1 MTRKALTPWLGLA
14 SLAFALSAAADPAAP
29 AWTLGPF
36 VKADAVNPIVR
47 PDVRAT
53 FDDPMS
59 KKPVAWEHDH
69 TFNPAAVVRGD
80 RVYVL
85 FRAEDNSGEGIGA
98 HTSRL
103 GLAESRDGLHFTVRP
118 TPVLFPANDDQK
130 AYDWPGGCEDPR
142 VVETEDGGY
151 VVLYTSWNRGT
162 ARLCAAASRDLV
174 HWDKHGPVLARADGG
189 RFLNTYC
196 KSGAIVTRRSGDHL
210 VAAKLHGKYWLLFGE
225 GAICT
230 ATSDNLVD
238 WAPTLDAQGN
248 WKPLLSTRP
257 GHFDSG
263 LAEAGPPAVITAKG
277 IVFLYNGKSAETG
290 AYAGGQA
297 LLDADDPTRVLD
309 RTDKP
314 FIAPDRPYEVTGQYA
329 AGTTF
334 IEGLVHFHKRW
345 LLYYG
350 TADSFVAAASA
361 PDLNGG
367 KK

>member
-1 MTRKALTPWLGLA
+1 MKIPRLALWLFALA
-14 SLAFALSAAADPAAP
+14 SSALAPPAAADPP
-29 AWTLGPF
+29 AQPWTLGPF
-36 VKADAVNPIVR
+36 VKADAANPVVK
-47 PDVRAT
+47 PDVRAM

-80 RVYVL
+80 RVYLL
-85 FRAEDNSGEGIGA
+85 FRAEDNSGGGIGG

-103 GLAESRDGLHFTVRP
+103 GLAESRDGLHFSVYP
-118 TPVLFPANDDQK
+118 APVLFPAEDDQK
-130 AYDWPGGCEDPR
+130 QYDWTGGCEDPR

-151 VVLYTSWNRGT
+151 VVLYTSWNHGT

-174 HWDKHGPVLARADGG
+174 HWAKRGPVFARADGG
-189 RFLNTYC
+189 RFLNNYC
-196 KSGAIVTRRSGDHL
+196 KSGAIVTRRRGDHL
-210 VAAKLHGKYWLLFGE
+210 VAARIHGKYWLLFGE
-225 GAICT
+225 GPVCT
-230 ATSDNLVD
+230 ATSDNLTD
-238 WAPTLDAQGN
+238 WKPTLDAQGR

-257 GHFDSG
+257 GRFDSG
-263 LAEAGPPAVITAKG
+263 LAEAGPPAVLTKRG
-277 IVFLYNGKSAETG
+277 ILFLYNGKSAETG

-297 LLDADDPTRVLD
+297 LLDADDPTRVLG
-309 RTDKP
+309 RTNTP

-350 TADSFVAAASA
+350 TADSFVAAAAA
-361 PDLNGG
+361 PDGNG
-367 KK
+367 